1 MEGDG
6 GRRGR
11 DDVASDRVIEVEKRR
26 GRRAAR
32 KIATSL
38 AGPKRASKSDPD
50 AHPRRR
56 ARPGSLEASGRA
68 RLLFCRGFLSFPL
81 AIEASRSLPRERP
94 ARTPFAVRH
103 GPSASDPRCRDRRD
117 DRRVRPL
124 SARRSPRVSSSWRSP
139 FRAPPRPTLIAVP
152 RLTLPILPPFRASD
166 PRPMRRTSTSTSAR
180 PSRARRRPTT
190 RRR

>member
-1 MEGDG
+1 VGGDG

-26 GRRAAR
+26 GRRARPKNSLVSRDRNAR
-32 KIATSL
+32 AKVILTRIQTSSTTGL
-38 AGPKRASKSDPD
+38 TRAAPDCCSAEGFFLSRSRSRPRDHSRASVQ
-50 AHPRRR
+50 
-56 ARPGSLEASGRA
+56 
-68 RLLFCRGFLSFPL
+68 RGPP
-81 AIEASRSLPRERP
+81 SRSAMDPLRLIRD
-94 ARTPFAVRH
+94 AVI
-103 GPSASDPRCRDRRD
+103 GGTIEGC
-117 DRRVRPL
+117 VR
-124 SARRSPRVSSSWRSP
+124 SARRTPRVSSSWRSP
-139 FRAPPRPTLIAVP
+139 FRAPRPTSIAVP

>member
-26 GRRAAR
+26 GRRARPKNSLLVSRDRNAR
-32 KIATSL
+32 AKVILTRIPTTSTT
-38 AGPKRASKSDPD
+38 
-50 AHPRRR
+50 AH
-56 ARPGSLEASGRA
+56 SGRA

-124 SARRSPRVSSSWRSP
+124 SARRTPRVSSSWRSP
-139 FRAPPRPTLIAVP
+139 FRAPRPTLIAVP